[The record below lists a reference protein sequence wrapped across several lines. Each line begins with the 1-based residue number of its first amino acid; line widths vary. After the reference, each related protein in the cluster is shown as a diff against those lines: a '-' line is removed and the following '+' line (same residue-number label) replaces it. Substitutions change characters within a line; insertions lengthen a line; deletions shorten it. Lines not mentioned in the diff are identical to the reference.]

1 MLLLSLNLKDKPGR
15 LPLQTLGFATS
26 AVLIGWTLCPNAFS
40 FLIARGQTGVL
51 LWTKGLPR
59 KLLCHLANDAP
70 TYSSGIC
77 ASKVQ
82 SLLSL
87 PHIRGLLFPLSYT
100 YCFVLFWARQLKL
113 TGLVHG
119 HGSILIPCGTSVSS
133 DEEPAVERA
142 SWGFLLNGVNW
153 IFVRFQNVSHMIW
166 KVAAWSTFP
175 SSLSFVLCLPQW
187 QMWRFHQHC
196 ASPCCSWYSSWP
208 QVSPSVDIESSIK
221 QHIERQRTR
230 LIACKLSDSFFC
242 FFLSFV
248 CSLWEEGGVRRVA
261 ERHTPYAAS
270 VQQQDMQRALHRR
283 GRHQG
288 KMRLAHR

>member
-1 MLLLSLNLKDKPGR
+1 M
-15 LPLQTLGFATS
+15 
-26 AVLIGWTLCPNAFS
+26 
-40 FLIARGQTGVL
+40 
-51 LWTKGLPR
+51 
-59 KLLCHLANDAP
+59 
-70 TYSSGIC
+70 
-77 ASKVQ
+77 
-82 SLLSL
+82 
-87 PHIRGLLFPLSYT
+87 RGLLFPLSCAC
-100 YCFVLFWARQLKL
+100 CFICAFLSTPTETDWISTWTWQHPYPMRHISFLWWRANCGASTMRLPTKQREPNFCQISECVPYDLEGSFLINLPFPLFSVYLNTWQL
-113 TGLVHG
+113 
-119 HGSILIPCGTSVSS
+119 
-133 DEEPAVERA
+133 
-142 SWGFLLNGVNW
+142 
-153 IFVRFQNVSHMIW
+153 
-166 KVAAWSTFP
+166 
-175 SSLSFVLCLPQW
+175 
-187 QMWRFHQHC
+187 WRCYLHC

-261 ERHTPYAAS
+261 ERHIPYAAS